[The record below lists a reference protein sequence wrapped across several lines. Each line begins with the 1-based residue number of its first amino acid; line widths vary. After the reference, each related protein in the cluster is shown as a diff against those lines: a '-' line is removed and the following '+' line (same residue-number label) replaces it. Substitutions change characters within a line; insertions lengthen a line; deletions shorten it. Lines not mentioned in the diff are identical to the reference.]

1 MLGEGKERELI
12 QVNIR
17 LYKDQLD
24 RLDRIWKLKELDSR
38 SELIR
43 MQLDKLF
50 EEEKEILKGL

>member
-1 MLGEGKERELI
+1 MAVDKDRELI

-17 LYKDQLD
+17 LYKDQLA

>member
-17 LYKDQLD
+17 LYKDQLA

-43 MQLDKLF
+43 IELDKLF
-50 EEEKEILKGL
+50 EEEKELLEK

>member
-17 LYKDQLD
+17 LYKDQLA

-43 MQLDKLF
+43 IELDKLF

>member
-1 MLGEGKERELI
+1 MAVDKDREI
-12 QVNIR
+12 VQMNIR
-17 LYKDQLD
+17 VYKDQLP

>member
-1 MLGEGKERELI
+1 MLGEGKDREI
-12 QVNIR
+12 VQMNIR
-17 LYKDQLD
+17 VYKDQLP

>member
-1 MLGEGKERELI
+1 MAVDKDREI
-12 QVNIR
+12 VQKNIR
-17 LYKDQLD
+17 VYKDQLP

>member
-17 LYKDQLD
+17 LYKDQLA

>member
-1 MLGEGKERELI
+1 MAVDKDREI
-12 QVNIR
+12 VQMNIR
-17 LYKDQLD
+17 VYKDQLP

-50 EEEKEILKGL
+50 EEEKEILKEL

>member
-1 MLGEGKERELI
+1 MAVDKDREI
-12 QVNIR
+12 VQMNIR
-17 LYKDQLD
+17 VYKDQLA